1 MVWLRQ
7 IWWLISLGTGTEH
20 GVQNK
25 AVWPGSLNE
34 KEEDTGVRLLR
45 VVCILVLLYRQYL
58 GRKIMRF
65 AVVESCGW

>member
-1 MVWLRQ
+1 MGYRTRQ
-7 IWWLISLGTGTEH
+7 YGQALSMIL
-20 GVQNK
+20 ND
-25 AVWPGSLNE
+25 SLNE